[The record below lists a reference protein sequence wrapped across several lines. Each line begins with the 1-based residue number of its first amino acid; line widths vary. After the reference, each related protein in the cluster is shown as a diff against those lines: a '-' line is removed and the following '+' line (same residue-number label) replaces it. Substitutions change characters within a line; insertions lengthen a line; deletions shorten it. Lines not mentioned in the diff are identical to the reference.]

1 MNINTKPNINSRPLT
16 IGIVAGEI
24 SGDTL
29 GAGLIRA
36 LKQRYPYARFVGI
49 CGAQMIAE
57 GGETWFPLERLSVMG
72 LVEVL
77 GRIKE
82 LFAIRD
88 ELVRRFIEQK
98 IDVFIGIDAPDFNL
112 RVAPQLKQAGI
123 KTVHYVSPSVWAW
136 RQGRIHGIKAAIDL
150 MLCLLPFEKQFYDKH
165 QLDAVFVGHPLAD
178 SLPLVN
184 DILAIRQQLGLAANK
199 QYIALLPGS
208 RGGEVSRL
216 AEPLFTAALLLKKQH
231 PQLEFIIPAI
241 NSLRKQQITEL
252 LTQSGLQAQI
262 FDDSYGAG
270 VGRLVMAAADVVV
283 LASGTATLEAML
295 LKKPMVVVYKLHW
308 LTYLI
313 VRLMAKAKYISLP
326 NLLAN
331 QALVPELVQHAVTA
345 ENISQAV
352 RQWLEPQQQQ
362 ALVARFTELHQQLQA
377 NGSETAAQAI
387 SQLLE
392 KK

>member
-1 MNINTKPNINSRPLT
+1 MNINTKSNTDNRPIT

-36 LKQRYPYARFVGI
+36 LKQRYPQARFVGI

-88 ELVRRFIEQK
+88 ELVRRFVAEK

-150 MLCLLPFEKQFYDKH
+150 MLCLLPFEKQFYDQH

-178 SLPLVN
+178 SLPLKN
-184 DILAIRQQLGLAANK
+184 DTLAVRQQLGLEANK
-199 QYIALLPGS
+199 QYVALLPGS

-216 AEPLFTAALLLKKQH
+216 AEPLFAAALLLKKQH

-241 NSLRKQQITEL
+241 NALRKKQISEL
-252 LTQSGLQAQI
+252 LEQSGLQATI

-270 VGRLVMAAADVVV
+270 VGRLVMSAADVVV

-331 QALVPELVQHAVTA
+331 QALVPELVQHAVTP
-345 ENISQAV
+345 ESISQAV
-352 RQWLEPQQQQ
+352 EQWLKPQQQQ
-362 ALVARFTELHQQLQA
+362 QIVARFTELHQQLQV

-387 SQLLE
+387 SQLIE
-392 KK
+392 KQ

>member
-1 MNINTKPNINSRPLT
+1 MTSIISQQAITF
-16 IGIVAGEI
+16 GIVAGEI

-29 GAGLIRA
+29 GAGLIHA
-36 LKQRYPYARFVGI
+36 LKQHYPNARFVGI
-49 CGAQMIAE
+49 CGTQMIAE
-57 GGETWFPLERLSVMG
+57 GGESWFPLERLSVMG

-88 ELVRRFIEQK
+88 ELVQRFIEQK

-150 MLCLLPFEKQFYDKH
+150 MLCLLPFEKEFYDQH

-184 DILAIRQQLGLAANK
+184 DTQYARQQLGLDVNK
-199 QYIALLPGS
+199 TYVALLPGS

-216 AEPLFTAALLLKKQH
+216 GLPLFEAAKLMQVKN
-231 PQLEFIIPAI
+231 PQLEFIVPAI
-241 NSLRKQQITEL
+241 NAQRKNQIDTL
-252 LTQSGLQAQI
+252 LIEANLTVKV
-262 FDDSYGAG
+262 FDSSYGAG
-270 VGRLVMAAADVVV
+270 VGRLVMSAADVVV

-295 LKKPMVVVYKLHW
+295 LKKPMVVVYKLQW
-308 LTYLI
+308 LTYWI
-313 VRLMAKAKYISLP
+313 VRLLSKARYISLP

-331 QALVPELVQHAVTA
+331 KALVPELVQNEVTPEHIA
-345 ENISQAV
+345 QAT
-352 RQWLEPQQQQ
+352 QHWLNQPQQ
-362 ALVARFTELHQQLQA
+362 TEQVLKKFNQLHQQLQA
-377 NGSETAAQAI
+377 NGSATAALAI
-387 SQLLE
+387 SQLIE
-392 KK
+392 R

>member
-1 MNINTKPNINSRPLT
+1 MTSIISQQAITF
-16 IGIVAGEI
+16 GIVAGEI

-29 GAGLIRA
+29 GAGLIHA
-36 LKQRYPYARFVGI
+36 LKQHYPNARFVGI
-49 CGAQMIAE
+49 CGTQMIAE
-57 GGETWFPLERLSVMG
+57 GGESWFPLERLSVMG

-88 ELVRRFIEQK
+88 ELVQRFIEQK

-136 RQGRIHGIKAAIDL
+136 RQGRIHDIKAAIDL
-150 MLCLLPFEKQFYDKH
+150 MLCLLPFEKEFYDQH

-184 DILAIRQQLGLAANK
+184 DTQYARQQLGLDNNK
-199 QYIALLPGS
+199 TYVALLPGS

-216 AEPLFTAALLLKKQH
+216 GLPLFEAAKLMQVKN
-231 PQLEFIIPAI
+231 PQLEFIVPAI
-241 NSLRKQQITEL
+241 NAQRKNQIDTL
-252 LTQSGLQAQI
+252 LIEANLTVKV
-262 FDDSYGAG
+262 FDSSYGAG
-270 VGRLVMAAADVVV
+270 VGRLVMSAADVVV

-295 LKKPMVVVYKLHW
+295 LKKPMVVVYKLQW
-308 LTYLI
+308 LTYWI
-313 VRLMAKAKYISLP
+313 VRLLSSARYISLP

-331 QALVPELVQHAVTA
+331 KALVPELVQNEVTPEHIA
-345 ENISQAV
+345 QAT
-352 RQWLEPQQQQ
+352 QHWLNQPQQ
-362 ALVARFTELHQQLQA
+362 TEQVLKKFNQLHQQLQA
-377 NGSETAAQAI
+377 NGSATAALAI
-387 SQLLE
+387 SQLIE
-392 KK
+392 R

>member
-1 MNINTKPNINSRPLT
+1 MNINTKPNTDNRPIT

-36 LKQRYPYARFVGI
+36 LKQRYPQARFVGI

-88 ELVRRFIEQK
+88 ELVRRFVAEK

-150 MLCLLPFEKQFYDKH
+150 MLCLLPFEKQFYDQH

-178 SLPLVN
+178 SLPLKN
-184 DILAIRQQLGLAANK
+184 DTLAVRQQLGLEANK
-199 QYIALLPGS
+199 QYVALLPGS

-216 AEPLFTAALLLKKQH
+216 AEPLFAAALLLKKQH

-241 NSLRKQQITEL
+241 NALRKKQISEL
-252 LTQSGLQAQI
+252 LEQSGLQATI

-331 QALVPELVQHAVTA
+331 QALVPELVQHAVTP
-345 ENISQAV
+345 ESISQAV
-352 RQWLEPQQQQ
+352 EQWLKPQQQQ
-362 ALVARFTELHQQLQA
+362 QIVARFTELHQQLQV

-387 SQLLE
+387 SQLIE
-392 KK
+392 KQ